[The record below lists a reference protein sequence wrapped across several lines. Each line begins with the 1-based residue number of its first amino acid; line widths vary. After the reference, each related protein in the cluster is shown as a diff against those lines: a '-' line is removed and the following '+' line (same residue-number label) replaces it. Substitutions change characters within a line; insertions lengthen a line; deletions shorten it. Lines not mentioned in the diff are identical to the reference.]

1 MATFMQTAGATL
13 GSIASTAAAVESA
26 AEALAY
32 NAQIWSVNSKANLEA
47 ATMAAPEHA
56 IMKQATKLATAR
68 IAVVKTFKTED
79 ERKVYQEALDH
90 FKQQ

>member
-13 GSIASTAAAVESA
+13 GSIASAAVAVEST
-26 AEALAY
+26 AEALAF
-32 NAQIWSVNSKANLEA
+32 NAQIWAVNSKANLEA

-56 IMKQATKLATAR
+56 IMRQATKLATAR
-68 IAVVKTFKTED
+68 IAVVKTFKTDE
-79 ERKVYQEALDH
+79 ERKVYQTALDY